1 MPPTDKRMYHQDQV
15 IGVLFDWATAQIT
28 LHGWNTG
35 LVGLW
40 KSLLEFYS
48 NQVHH
53 IYAEEFD
60 LEN

>member
-1 MPPTDKRMYHQDQV
+1 MPPTDKRVYHQDQV
-15 IGVLFDWATAQIT
+15 ICILFDRATTQMT
-28 LHGWNTG
+28 PHVWNTC
-35 LVGLW
+35 LVGRW
-40 KSLLEFYS
+40 KILLEFYS